1 MKNRTEGCYLD
12 KKTNSE
18 KVALAFESIINF
30 AESAV
35 LTAQKVTV
43 RLFCPY
49 FYEQEANDIGQK
61 SVFLKRK
68 ISCKIVPN

>member
-1 MKNRTEGCYLD
+1 M
-12 KKTNSE
+12 
-18 KVALAFESIINF
+18 AFESIINF

-68 ISCKIVPN
+68 ISCKIVPS

>member
-1 MKNRTEGCYLD
+1 MKNRTKGYYLD

-35 LTAQKVTV
+35 LTAQKVTE
-43 RLFCPY
+43 LGSF
-49 FYEQEANDIGQK
+49 
-61 SVFLKRK
+61 
-68 ISCKIVPN
+68 VPTFMSKKQMT